1 MDFIMRKHIIKL
13 SLFCLAVGALPQACT
28 PDLDYV
34 NTGAINPDNVWND
47 EKLISA
53 FLTDIHGSMAP
64 SWPVNGNSSDEAM
77 NAPGSMGNYLRGIIS
92 VASDGQD
99 LVYTNIDK
107 INFFL
112 AKLPT
117 VSPTVLSEEKKKQM
131 TGQALFWRA
140 WDYFGKVVT
149 FGGVPLI
156 LNPQDPSNKES
167 LFIPRNKTSECVT
180 QIIADLDAAIASLPD
195 QWDNANYGRID
206 KGAAMA
212 LKGKVLLWYASP
224 LFNPSNDPSRWQKA
238 YEANK
243 AAVDFLKAQ
252 GKGLLGAYGQ
262 IWKQERNK
270 EVIMVNQFSYPDHPF
285 NQAGIRPQPL
295 TQGDANR
302 NQPLLPLLHAYPKKD
317 GSSMQFDPAK
327 LLNDPAY
334 NEQYMTDFVTN
345 RDDRFYATIFTGGTP
360 YPTPDLPT
368 GTRYWSAWRKAAD
381 ASAPGGFKYISLASD
396 QKAVTI
402 GAGVSGFF
410 EIKGLDNTL
419 TSTVIG
425 NAATD
430 WVEIRFAEVLM
441 NYGEAAN
448 EVGKADEA
456 LQVLK
461 DIRARAGI
469 TPGAAGKYG
478 IAAASQAEIRDA
490 YISERFVEFAF
501 ENKRWGDLRRW
512 KRFDLVNQ
520 TKFRQ
525 GIYFVLKDGEKIEW
539 TDDISNAAVRK
550 KFTAVFIENLDGDP
564 QYKYNL
570 DQKHWFYP
578 LSQKNLE
585 ASSVLKQNAEWGG
598 TFNPLE

>member
-1 MDFIMRKHIIKL
+1 MRKYFKNL
-13 SLFCLAVGALPQACT
+13 PFSLLFAAVMMVPQACE
-28 PDLDYV
+28 PNLDYE
-34 NTGAINPDNVWND
+34 NTNAINPDNVWND
-47 EKLISA
+47 EKLITA
-53 FLTDIHGSMAP
+53 FLSDIHGNMIP
-64 SWPVNGNSSDEAM
+64 SWPVNGNSSDEGM
-77 NAPGSMGNYLRGIIS
+77 NAPGSMGTYLRGIIS
-92 VASDGQD
+92 VASDGQN

-112 AKLPT
+112 ERIAN
-117 VSPTVLSEEKKKQM
+117 VSPAVLSEEKKKQM

-140 WDYFGKVVT
+140 WDYFGKVAI

-156 LNPQDPSNKES
+156 LKPQDPANKES
-167 LFIPRNKTSECVT
+167 LFVPRSKTSECVT
-180 QIIADLDAAIASLPD
+180 QILADLDNAIAALPD

-212 LKGKVLLWYASP
+212 FKGKVLLWYASP
-224 LFNPSNDPSRWQKA
+224 LFNPSNDQARWQKA

-295 TQGDANR
+295 TQGDANK
-302 NQPLLPLLHAYPKKD
+302 NQPLLPLLNAYPKKD
-317 GSSMQFDPAK
+317 GSPMQFDAAR
-327 LLNDPAY
+327 LLADPAY
-334 NEQYMTDFVTN
+334 NEQYLTDFVTN

-381 ASAPGGFKYISLASD
+381 ASAPGGYKYVSLASD
-396 QKAVTI
+396 QKSVTI

-410 EIKGLDNTL
+410 CIKGLDNTL
-419 TSTVIG
+419 ASTVIG

-441 NYGEAAN
+441 HYGEAAN
-448 EVGKADEA
+448 EVGKQEEA

-469 TPGAAGKYG
+469 TPGASGRYGLTATTQAG
-478 IAAASQAEIRDA
+478 IRETYMA
-490 YISERFVEFAF
+490 ERFVEFAF

-512 KRFDLVNQ
+512 KRFDVVNK
-520 TKFRQ
+520 TGFRQ
-525 GIYFVLKDGEKIEW
+525 GIYFVLKDGAKIDW
-539 TDDISNAAVRK
+539 TDDISDASVRK

-564 QYKYNL
+564 QYKFNL
-570 DQKHWFYP
+570 DTSHWFYP
-578 LSQKNLE
+578 ISQANLE
-585 ASSVLKQNAEWGG
+585 ASSALKQNTEWGG

>member
-1 MDFIMRKHIIKL
+1 MRKHIKNL
-13 SLFCLAVGALPQACT
+13 PFSLLCLAVMMLPQACE
-28 PDLDYV
+28 PSLDYV
-34 NTGAINPDNVWND
+34 NTNAINPDNVWND

-53 FLTDIHGSMAP
+53 FLTDIHGSSIP
-64 SWPVNGNSSDEAM
+64 SWPVNGNSSDEGM
-77 NAPGSMGNYLRGIIS
+77 NAPGSMGTYLRGIIS
-92 VASDGQD
+92 VASDGQN
-99 LVYTNIDK
+99 LSYTTIDK
-107 INFFL
+107 VNFFL
-112 AKLPT
+112 ARVAD
-117 VSPTVLSEEKKKQM
+117 VSPSVLSDEKKKQM

-140 WDYFGKVVT
+140 WDYFGKVAT

-156 LNPQDPSNKES
+156 LNPQDPANKEG
-167 LFIPRNKTSECVT
+167 LFVARNKTSECVT
-180 QIIADLDAAIASLPD
+180 QILADLDAAIASLPD

-212 LKGKVLLWYASP
+212 FKGKVLLWYASP
-224 LFNPSNDPSRWQKA
+224 LFNPANDQSRWQKA

-243 AAVDFLKAQ
+243 AAVDYLKAQ

-270 EVIMVNQFSYPDHPF
+270 EVVMVNQFTYPDHPF

-295 TQGDANR
+295 TQGDANK
-302 NQPLLPLLHAYPKKD
+302 NQPLLPLLNAFPKKD
-317 GSSMQFDPAK
+317 GSPMQFDAAK
-327 LLNDPAY
+327 LLADPAY
-334 NEQYMTDFVTN
+334 NEQYMTDFITN

-368 GTRYWSAWRKAAD
+368 GTRYWSAWRKTAD
-381 ASAPGGFKYISLASD
+381 AGSPGGFKYVSLASD
-396 QKAVTI
+396 QKSVTI

-410 EIKGLDNTL
+410 QIKGLDNTL

-448 EVGKADEA
+448 EAGKSDEA

-469 TPGAAGKYG
+469 TPGTSGRYG
-478 IAAASQAEIRDA
+478 ITATTQAGIREA
-490 YISERFVEFAF
+490 YMGERFVEFAF

-512 KRFDLVNQ
+512 KRFDVVNK
-520 TKFRQ
+520 TAFRQ
-525 GIYFVLKDGEKIEW
+525 GIYFVLKDGAKVDW
-539 TDDISNAAVRK
+539 TDDISDSAVRK

-564 QYKYNL
+564 QYKFNL
-570 DQKHWFYP
+570 DLNHWFYP
-578 LSQKNLE
+578 ISQQNLE
-585 ASSVLKQNAEWGG
+585 ASSVLKQNVEWGG
-598 TFNPLE
+598 TFNPLD